1 MWERLELDGWLRSLT
16 LPSYCI
22 INQQEEAL
30 IWQTCINISD
40 IWSFTTQTLMM
51 ETEVI
56 SETLVFSLTLTQ
68 LIAWENFSTFIRH
81 ENFKSHHTTYL
92 SQTYPDVSPLNFK
105 CVWQHN
111 NMIDFSVYVTSLVIS
126 VRKQE
131 INRNIMDMTENFTR
145 KVTFIFTLYHNIQV
159 HLKIMMWLS
168 RFFTSS
174 LIHIVNMV
182 TS

>member
-1 MWERLELDGWLRSLT
+1 
-16 LPSYCI
+16 
-22 INQQEEAL
+22 
-30 IWQTCINISD
+30 
-40 IWSFTTQTLMM
+40 
-51 ETEVI
+51 
-56 SETLVFSLTLTQ
+56 
-68 LIAWENFSTFIRH
+68 
-81 ENFKSHHTTYL
+81 
-92 SQTYPDVSPLNFK
+92 
-105 CVWQHN
+105 
-111 NMIDFSVYVTSLVIS
+111 MIDFSVYVTSLVIS